1 MVRGSLIQESRLP
14 VALAGDGDGAARS
27 TDDWWFVTLWAVTLT
42 VAEAGDRGAAGAG
55 VGAARSGCGPVGGT
69 VGAGGVQAGRV
80 RVGSGKGPA
89 AGPTWGRLAA
99 KNFGWGVA

>member
-55 VGAARSGCGPVGGT
+55 VGAAGSGCGPVGGAVGAVRIQAGWVR
-69 VGAGGVQAGRV
+69 VGAGEGPASGATGA
-80 RVGSGKGPA
+80 RVGGEDSG
-89 AGPTWGRLAA
+89 
-99 KNFGWGVA
+99 